1 MANRND
7 RDDGASAPGS
17 APRVSASRESYGTGR
32 HGAPGT
38 GRREPESTP
47 SVGAGRESQRLS
59 SRQVG
64 RFLPLKVLG
73 QGGMG
78 VVYAAYDPDLDRKV
92 ALKLLRVKGGHE
104 DLEQGR
110 ARLLREAQAMARISH
125 PNVIPVFEVGQWDSQ
140 IYVAMALV
148 DGGTLRDWTKARPR
162 TWQELLDKY
171 LAAGRGLEAAHVA
184 GLVHRDFK
192 PANVLVGKDGRV
204 YVTDFGLAR
213 PMGEVDDEDGD
224 SDGDVDVRERP
235 RPVRDESLLDS
246 QLTQAGLVM
255 GTPAYMSPEQF
266 RGELLDS
273 RSDQFSFCAALY
285 RALYGI
291 RPFDPDELSR
301 VASQMRPQGGPLED
315 GDPGVTQA
323 AAVQVLPTS
332 PILEPPKDT
341 KVPGWVRRALMKG
354 LSLEPRD
361 RFRSMEALLDALGQ
375 RERRALRNRR
385 VGAAVAA
392 SVVLGVAGGVVWSR
406 SQACAGAEALVSE
419 RWGAEAREKVTQAFL
434 ATKSP
439 VAQDMARRV
448 GDVLDGYGAEWAK
461 QHTTA
466 CEDTRVREV
475 QTEALL
481 SQRFVCLERRRKD
494 LGALVGTLQT
504 ADAALVDKALD
515 AAYALPAPGDCADV
529 EALSEVQPRPADP
542 AKRAELDALEGQLAE
557 VKARIDTS
565 RLPKALELAKQAEA
579 RVVAT
584 GYLPLVAELR
594 FHLGWAQAA
603 LGDKVAGGAV
613 LEQAV
618 YDAEAGRADRLAV
631 SVMNKL
637 LYVDGEREKYE
648 LAQRWGRLGNATLQ
662 RLGGDAVLES
672 DLKVNQANLALMQDH
687 PDEARALLE
696 KASGLLAKALPEGHP
711 KRARVTFTLGRT
723 LLETGASAEAVK
735 VLKDALQQ
743 TEAALGPV
751 HLDTARR
758 HQALSMALREQKD
771 FAGALE
777 HARVSVSIHRTL
789 LGPSHVKLAEA
800 LDEEGMSLLA
810 LKRYPEALK
819 DYQEALAVKQAKLG
833 PEDELLQYSLDGV
846 GQALLGMGRTHDAV
860 APLKQALTF
869 KDAQEDSLGESGFA
883 LAQALWQEGEEQ
895 EARDAAAQ
903 AQARFTS
910 AGRADQAKAVEAWLQ
925 ARPAPAAK
933 VVPVSAVRG
942 KRRR

>member
-1 MANRND
+1 MANRHD
-7 RDDGASAPGS
+7 SDDGASAPAS
-17 APRVSASRESYGTGR
+17 APRVSTSRESYGTGR
-32 HGAPGT
+32 GGPSGT
-38 GRREPESTP
+38 GRQGPEA
-47 SVGAGRESQRLS
+47 SVSSSGAGGESQRLA

-104 DLEQGR
+104 QLEQGR

-125 PNVIPVFEVGQWDSQ
+125 PNVIPVFEVGQWDHQ
-140 IYVAMALV
+140 VYVAMALV
-148 DGGTLRDWTKARPR
+148 DGGTLRDWTKAKPR

-213 PMGEVDDEDGD
+213 PMGEVDDDEDGERARPVD
-224 SDGDVDVRERP
+224 SDEAP
-235 RPVRDESLLDS
+235 LLNS

-301 VASQMRPQGGPLED
+301 VASQLRPRGGPSDE
-315 GDPGVTQA
+315 PGVTE
-323 AAVQVLPTS
+323 AVVAQVLPPS
-332 PILEPPKDT
+332 PIQEPPRDT
-341 KVPGWVRRALMKG
+341 KVPAWVRRALMKG

-361 RFRSMEALLDALGQ
+361 RFRSMAALLEALAQ
-375 RERRALRNRR
+375 REKRALRNRR

-392 SVVLGVAGGVVWSR
+392 SVVLGVAGGAVWSR
-406 SQACAGAEALVSE
+406 SRACAGAEALVAE
-419 RWGAEAREKVTQAFL
+419 RWGAEARGKVTQAFL

-448 GDVLDGYGAEWAK
+448 GAVLDGYGAQWAA
-461 QHTTA
+461 QHTVA

-475 QTEALL
+475 QTEELL
-481 SQRFVCLERRRKD
+481 TQRFVCLERRRKD

-504 ADAALVDKALD
+504 ADAALVDKSLD
-515 AAYALPAPGDCADV
+515 AVYALPSPADCADV
-529 EALSEVQPRPADP
+529 AALAEVQPRPADP
-542 AKRAELDALEGQLAE
+542 AKRAELDALEDQLAE

-565 RLPKALELAKQAEA
+565 RMPKALELAKKAEA

-594 FHLGWAQAA
+594 FHLGWAQSV
-603 LGDKVAGGAV
+603 LGEKDAGGAS

-637 LYVDGEREKYE
+637 IYVDGEQEKYE
-648 LAQRWGRLGNATLQ
+648 LARRWGRLGDATLK
-662 RLGGDAVLES
+662 RVGGDAVLES
-672 DLKVNQANLALMQDH
+672 DLKVNEANLALMQDH
-687 PDEARALLE
+687 PQEARALLE
-696 KASGLLAKALPEGHP
+696 KASGLLATALPEGHP

-735 VLKDALQQ
+735 VLTDALQQ
-743 TEAALGPV
+743 TEKAMGPV

-771 FAGALE
+771 FAQALE

-789 LGPSHVKLAEA
+789 LGPQSVKLAEA

-819 DYQEALAVKQAKLG
+819 DYEESLAVKQAKL
-833 PEDELLQYSLDGV
+833 EADDELLQYSLDGV
-846 GQALLGMGRTHDAV
+846 GQALLAMGRTREAI
-860 APLKQALTF
+860 APLQQALTF
-869 KDAQEDSLGESGFA
+869 KDAQEDSLGESGYA
-883 LAQALWQEGEEQ
+883 LAQALWKEGEEAA
-895 EARDAAAQ
+895 ARDAATQ

-910 AGRADQAKAVEAWLQ
+910 SGRAAQAKGVEAWLQ
-925 ARPAPAAK
+925 ARPEKAKIVPA
-933 VVPVSAVRG
+933 SSVRGG

>member
-7 RDDGASAPGS
+7 RDDGPSAPGS
-17 APRVSASRESYGTGR
+17 APRVSTSRESYGTGR
-32 HGAPGT
+32 GSAPAT
-38 GRREPESTP
+38 GRGGGESTP
-47 SVGAGRESQRLS
+47 SRGGAGAESPRLS

-104 DLEQGR
+104 DLELGR

-125 PNVIPVFEVGQWDSQ
+125 PNVIPVFEVGQWDEQ

-148 DGGTLRDWTKARPR
+148 DGGTLRDWTKAKAR

-192 PANVLVGKDGRV
+192 PANVLVGRDGRV

-213 PMGEVDDEDGD
+213 PMGEVDDDEEGDG
-224 SDGDVDVRERP
+224 ERT
-235 RPVRDESLLDS
+235 RPVAGDDSPLNS

-301 VASQMRPQGGPLED
+301 VASQLRPRGGPDDE
-315 GDPGVTQA
+315 PGVTE
-323 AAVQVLPTS
+323 AAVAQVLPLS
-332 PILEPPKDT
+332 PIQEPPRES
-341 KVPGWVRRALMKG
+341 KVPAWVRRALMKG

-361 RFRSMEALLDALGQ
+361 RFRSMAELLTVLGQ
-375 RERRALRNRR
+375 RERRALARR
-385 VGAAVAA
+385 RAGAAVAA
-392 SVVLGVAGGVVWSR
+392 TVVLGVAGGVAWSR
-406 SQACAGAEALVSE
+406 TKVCEGAQGLVAE
-419 RWGAEAREKVTQAFL
+419 RWGQDARERVTQAFL
-434 ATKSP
+434 ATKNP

-448 GDVLDGYGAEWAK
+448 GDVLDDYGAEWAK
-461 QHTTA
+461 QHTLA
-466 CEDTRVREV
+466 CEDTRVRAV

-494 LGALVGTLQT
+494 LGALVATLET
-504 ADAALVDKALD
+504 ADVALVDKSLD

-529 EALSEVQPRPADP
+529 ESLAELQPRPADP
-542 AKRAELDALEGQLAE
+542 VKRAELDALEGQLAE

-565 RLPKALELAKQAEA
+565 RMPKALELARQVEA
-579 RVVAT
+579 RVLAT
-584 GYLPLVAELR
+584 GYLPLMAELR
-594 FHLGWAQAA
+594 YHLGWARAV
-603 LGDKVAGGAV
+603 LGDKAAGGEV

-631 SVMNKL
+631 LVMNKL
-637 LYVDGEREKYE
+637 LYVDGEQAQYP
-648 LAQRWGRLGNATLQ
+648 LARRWGRLGEATLK
-662 RLGGDAVLES
+662 RVGGDAVLES
-672 DLKVNQANLALMQDH
+672 DLKVNEANLALMQDD
-687 PDEARALLE
+687 PDEALKLLE
-696 KASGLLAKALPEGHP
+696 QASGLLAKALPEGHP

-723 LLETGASAEAVK
+723 LLETGKAAQAVT
-735 VLKDALQQ
+735 VLKDALLQ
-743 TEAALGPV
+743 TEKAMGPV

-758 HQALSMALREQKD
+758 HQALSMALREQRD
-771 FAGALE
+771 FTGALE
-777 HARVSVSIHRTL
+777 HARVSVSLHRTL
-789 LGPSHVKLAEA
+789 LGPASVKLAEA

-819 DYQEALAVKQAKLG
+819 DYEEALAVKQAKLG
-833 PEDELLQYSLDGV
+833 PDDELLQYSLDGV
-846 GQALLGMGRTHDAV
+846 GQALLGLGRARDAI
-860 APLKQALTF
+860 APLRQALAF

-883 LAQALWQEGEEQ
+883 LAQALWKEGEQ
-895 EARDAAAQ
+895 EDARGAASQ
-903 AQARFTS
+903 ALARFTS
-910 AGRADQAKAVEAWLQ
+910 AGRASQAKEVEAWLQ
-925 ARPAPAAK
+925 ARPERPAKA
-933 VVPVSAVRG
+933 VPASAVRG
-942 KRRR
+942 GKRKR